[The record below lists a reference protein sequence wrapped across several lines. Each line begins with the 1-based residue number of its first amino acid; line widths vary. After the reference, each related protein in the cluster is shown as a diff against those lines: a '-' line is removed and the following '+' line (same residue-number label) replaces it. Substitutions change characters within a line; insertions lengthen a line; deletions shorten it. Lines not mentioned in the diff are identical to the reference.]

1 MIASLGVAGALTGL
15 GGLAALYAA
24 PYVSKYAERG
34 RLRERCL
41 RQRAIALTYDDG
53 PSREVTP
60 RLLDLLARH
69 RAPATFFLRGDNATA
84 NPDLAE
90 RIVRE
95 GHEVG
100 CHSARH
106 LHAWKR
112 SPWSVTQDMLEGYRL
127 LSPWITRRALYRP
140 PFGKPCLP
148 VLWML
153 RRQGSRMAWWTL
165 DSGDTLPTRMP
176 IDQVVAAA
184 AGGGVVLMHDW
195 KRNLGNH
202 GEHVLEMTDR
212 LLALASREG
221 LAVKRFGD
229 LYTQS

>member
-1 MIASLGVAGALTGL
+1 MIATLGLYGALAGIA
-15 GGLAALYAA
+15 GFGALYVA
-24 PYVSKYAERG
+24 PYASKYAERL
-34 RLRERCL
+34 RLRQRCL
-41 RQRAIALTYDDG
+41 RQRALALTYDDG
-53 PSREVTP
+53 PSREITP
-60 RLLDLLARH
+60 RLLDLLAKHGAR
-69 RAPATFFLRGDNATA
+69 ATFFLRGDNATA
-84 NPDLAE
+84 NPDLVE

-112 SPWSVTQDMLEGYRL
+112 SPWSVTKDMLEGYRQ
-127 LSPWITRRALYRP
+127 LSRLVAPAALYRP

-153 RRQGSRMAWWTL
+153 RRHGSRMAWWTL
-165 DSGDTLPTRMP
+165 DSGDTLASKRP
-176 IDQVVAAA
+176 IDEVVAAA
-184 AGGGVVLMHDW
+184 GGGGVVLMHDW
-195 KRNLGNH
+195 KRNIGNH

-229 LYTQS
+229 L